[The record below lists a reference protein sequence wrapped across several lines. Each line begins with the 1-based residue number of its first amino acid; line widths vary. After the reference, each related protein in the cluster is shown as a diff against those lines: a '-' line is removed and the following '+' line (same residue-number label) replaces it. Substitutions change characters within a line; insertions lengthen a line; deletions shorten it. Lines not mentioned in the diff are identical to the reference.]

1 MNNFIEWMM
10 SFVPTLVGLIV
21 IIMAMFSS
29 QPLYVQAILRVMSL
43 TSSVTNFL
51 KNGTMFMKYIAG
63 IG

>member
-10 SFVPTLVGLIV
+10 SFVPTLAGLV
-21 IIMAMFSS
+21 IIILALFSS
-29 QPLYVQAILRVMSL
+29 QPLYVEGMLRIMSI